1 MKKINFIFGFNKSIF
16 FVIPFLITSCGIN
29 LKATDGSKINFK
41 RENVS
46 CKFDDYWFDR
56 RVTLTKGVEISGIVK
71 KDIWLKAKFFNCTAN
86 GVRTYLNGYR
96 ENFNANTVLGYN
108 TRNCRIFLKNA
119 KGNWNWS
126 DKLFGTAKN
135 SFICNA
141 ASKLKQDC
149 IQVGGRLMEKT
160 NLGCTPMIPPDLSW
174 DDYSDSRNFYYYP
187 ITPRTPKILPSY
199 K

>member
-1 MKKINFIFGFNKSIF
+1 MKKISFIFGFKKSIF

-46 CKFDDYWFDR
+46 CKFDDTWYDR
-56 RVTLTKGVEISGIVK
+56 KIRLTRGVEISGIVK
-71 KDIWLKAKFFNCTAN
+71 KDIYLKAKNFFCTAN

-96 ENFNANTVLGYN
+96 ENFNSNAFIRPGHGRN
-108 TRNCRIFLKNA
+108 TRTCRIFLKNA
-119 KGNWNWS
+119 KGNWNYS
-126 DKLFGTAKN
+126 NELYGVGKN

-149 IQVGGRLMEKT
+149 IQLGGRLMEKT
-160 NLGCTPMIPPDLSW
+160 NLGCTPMIPPELSW
-174 DDYSDSRNFYYYP
+174 DDYLSATWTNFYYFP
-187 ITPRTPKILPSY
+187 ITPR
-199 K
+199 